1 MVAGFYHAFNVLKYR
16 VLHVLVQAD
25 QPLTSLEI
33 AERIGI
39 DRKRV
44 TDSLYHWHKHN
55 YGYVRRLKTKKGKY
69 HLNVVAKNGVKAY
82 VSYDELFRKGLSL
95 NRKSAHPKKMSST
108 LDYFGVNKLGETLG
122 YTKED
127 LPELAG
133 LKKRNQSWTDIII
146 RNSSETELGFL
157 FFLYLAPRLFH

>member
-1 MVAGFYHAFNVLKYR
+1 VATGFYHQFNVLKYR
-16 VLHVLVQAD
+16 VLYTLFKAD

-44 TDSLYHWHKHN
+44 TDELYHWHKHS

-69 HLNVVAKNGVKAY
+69 NLHVIAKNGVKAY
-82 VSYDELFRKGLSL
+82 LDYDKRFKKGLSL
-95 NRKSAHPKKMSST
+95 NRKQSSPKKMTST

-133 LKKRNQSWTDIII
+133 LKKRN
-146 RNSSETELGFL
+146 
-157 FFLYLAPRLFH
+157 